1 MSIFALSCLIASIIL
16 YFSYTIYTY
25 IKYSPTCISETYY
38 KIGNKFTIW
47 IILTSCLILPAWL
60 EISVVQFLPFL
71 SVVFL
76 SIVGLAPQ
84 YLSNDRVL
92 HISSALATATIS
104 LIWNFI
110 QGIYVI
116 PIALVFVALI
126 LTILKVKNLTFW
138 IENCAF
144 LNIYLSILLS

>member
-1 MSIFALSCLIASIIL
+1 MTSEEHKLLIENNIALKQILAYIASRDG
-16 YFSYTIYTY
+16 TY
-25 IKYSPTCISETYY
+25 IKYSPTCY

-84 YLSNDRVL
+84 YLSSDRVL

-104 LIWNFI
+104 LIWNFVSDI
-110 QGIYVI
+110 CNTYYVNI
-116 PIALVFVALI
+116 CCVDTYNF
-126 LTILKVKNLTFW
+126 KSKEFNL
-138 IENCAF
+138 
-144 LNIYLSILLS
+144 LD